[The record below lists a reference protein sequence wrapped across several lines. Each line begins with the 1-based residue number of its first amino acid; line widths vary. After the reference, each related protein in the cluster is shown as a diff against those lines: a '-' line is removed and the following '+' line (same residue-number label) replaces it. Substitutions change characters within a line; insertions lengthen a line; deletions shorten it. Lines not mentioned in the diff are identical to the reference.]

1 MDDEVLEL
9 KDRLINA
16 IFKIKHL
23 GFVFYYGMDKHM
35 TEHGLNMTEV
45 TLMNIIKN
53 NVADSVENTNIS
65 DIQKHLYITK
75 AAVSKMLGVLEKK
88 GYLVRET
95 NTHNRRTLSITL
107 TPKGR
112 EILKLFDND
121 IENKLIEIIRRLG
134 KPEIEQFI
142 MSINKFTEVTSSVI
156 E

>member
-1 MDDEVLEL
+1 
-9 KDRLINA
+9 
-16 IFKIKHL
+16 
-23 GFVFYYGMDKHM
+23 M

-45 TLMNIIKN
+45 TLMNIIMN

-88 GYLVRET
+88 GYLVREV

-121 IENKLIEIIRRLG
+121 IENKLIEIIHRLG
-134 KPEIEQFI
+134 KPDIEQFI